1 MEWRNFKKFCLMT
14 EVDIFFSIQNHNDAD
29 VIANNLCLYFNCES
43 DKLNLL
49 IRVWLAN
56 LHNLK

>member
-1 MEWRNFKKFCLMT
+1 MHFGVVYLVVLKLNNVILKLFT
-14 EVDIFFSIQNHNDAD
+14 YNDAD
-29 VIANNLCLYFNCES
+29 VIANLCLYFNCES